1 MLSSILENQNYNM
14 PEPILTCMGN
24 NASLG
29 VNPPVSFTSHGA
41 VSGSNILIADDNSV
55 NANLMKA
62 ILESTGE
69 RFNITI
75 VNDGKEALDM
85 ISSSINFDLMILD
98 IMMPK
103 VNGLEVLKE
112 LRREDKNMGSAQT
125 RRNCNFPVMIVSALT
140 DPRTVAQGIEMG
152 ANDYM
157 VKPISKDVF
166 KAKVVFLINQKKMY
180 DALINPTR
188 KDNSE

>member
-1 MLSSILENQNYNM
+1 MLLSSILENDDM
-14 PEPILTCMGN
+14 PLLTDTGN
-24 NASLG
+24 NAGQG
-29 VNPPVSFTSHGA
+29 VNPPVTVSFVVSGA
-41 VSGSNILIADDNSV
+41 VSYSNILIADDNSV

-69 RFNITI
+69 RYNITI
-75 VNDGKEALDM
+75 VNDGKEALDI
-85 ISSSINFDLMILD
+85 ISSNINFDLIILD

-112 LRREDKNMGSAQT
+112 LRREDNNIEPPQT
-125 RRNCNFPVMIVSALT
+125 RLRCNFPVMIVSALT
-140 DPRTVAQGIEMG
+140 DPLTVARGIEMG

-180 DALINPTR
+180 DALINISC
-188 KDNSE
+188 KNNGE

>member
-1 MLSSILENQNYNM
+1 MLLSSILKNYDM
-14 PEPILTCMGN
+14 PLLTDTGN
-24 NASLG
+24 NACQG
-29 VNPPVSFTSHGA
+29 VNPPVTMSFVVSGA
-41 VSGSNILIADDNSV
+41 VSYSNILIADDNSV

-69 RFNITI
+69 RYNITI

-85 ISSSINFDLMILD
+85 ISSNINFDLIILD

-112 LRREDKNMGSAQT
+112 LRREDNNIEPAQT
-125 RRNCNFPVMIVSALT
+125 RLPCNFPVMIVSALT
-140 DPRTVAQGIEMG
+140 DPLTVARGIEMG

-180 DALINPTR
+180 DALINISC
-188 KDNSE
+188 KNNGE

>member
-1 MLSSILENQNYNM
+1 MLLSSILKNDDM
-14 PEPILTCMGN
+14 PLLTDTGN
-24 NASLG
+24 NAGQG
-29 VNPPVSFTSHGA
+29 VNPPVTVSFVVSGA
-41 VSGSNILIADDNSV
+41 VSYSNILIADDNSV

-69 RFNITI
+69 RYNITI

-85 ISSSINFDLMILD
+85 ISSNINFDLIILD

-112 LRREDKNMGSAQT
+112 LRREDNNIEPAQT
-125 RRNCNFPVMIVSALT
+125 RLRCNFPVMIVSALT
-140 DPRTVAQGIEMG
+140 DPLTVARGIEMG

-180 DALINPTR
+180 DALINL
-188 KDNSE
+188 NLQNNGE

>member
-1 MLSSILENQNYNM
+1 MLLSSILKNDDM
-14 PEPILTCMGN
+14 PLLTDTGN
-24 NASLG
+24 NAGQG
-29 VNPPVSFTSHGA
+29 VNPPVTVSFVVSGA
-41 VSGSNILIADDNSV
+41 VSYSNILIADDNSV

-69 RFNITI
+69 RYNITI

-85 ISSSINFDLMILD
+85 ISSNINFDLIILD

-112 LRREDKNMGSAQT
+112 LRREDNNIEPPQT
-125 RRNCNFPVMIVSALT
+125 RLRCNFPVMIVSALT
-140 DPRTVAQGIEMG
+140 DPLTVARGIEMG

-180 DALINPTR
+180 DALINISR
-188 KDNSE
+188 KNNGE

>member
-1 MLSSILENQNYNM
+1 MLLSSILENDDM
-14 PEPILTCMGN
+14 PLLTDTGN
-24 NASLG
+24 NAGQG
-29 VNPPVSFTSHGA
+29 VNPPVTVSFVVSGA
-41 VSGSNILIADDNSV
+41 VSYSNILIADDNSV

-69 RFNITI
+69 RYNITI

-85 ISSSINFDLMILD
+85 ISSNINFDLIILD

-112 LRREDKNMGSAQT
+112 LRREDNNIEPPQT
-125 RRNCNFPVMIVSALT
+125 RLRCNFPVMIVSALT
-140 DPRTVAQGIEMG
+140 DPLTVARGIEMG

-180 DALINPTR
+180 DALINISC
-188 KDNSE
+188 KNNGE

>member
-1 MLSSILENQNYNM
+1 MLLSHILKNDDM
-14 PEPILTCMGN
+14 PLLTDTGN
-24 NASLG
+24 NAGQG
-29 VNPPVSFTSHGA
+29 VNPPVTVSFVVSGA
-41 VSGSNILIADDNSV
+41 VSYSNILIADDNSV

-62 ILESTGE
+62 ILESTEE
-69 RFNITI
+69 RYNITI

-85 ISSSINFDLMILD
+85 ISSNINFDLIILD

-112 LRREDKNMGSAQT
+112 LRREDNNIKPAQT
-125 RRNCNFPVMIVSALT
+125 RISCNFPVMIVSALT
-140 DPRTVAQGIEMG
+140 DSPTVARGIEMG

-166 KAKVVFLINQKKMY
+166 KAKVAFLINQKKVY
-180 DALINPTR
+180 DALINISCKNTG
-188 KDNSE
+188 E

>member
-1 MLSSILENQNYNM
+1 MLLSHILQNGDM
-14 PEPILTCMGN
+14 PLLTGTGN
-24 NASLG
+24 NAGQG
-29 VNPPVSFTSHGA
+29 VNPPVTVSFAVSGA
-41 VSGSNILIADDNSV
+41 VSYSNILIADDNSV

-69 RFNITI
+69 RYNITI
-75 VNDGKEALDM
+75 VSDGKEAIDM
-85 ISSSINFDLMILD
+85 ISSNINFDLIILD

-112 LRREDKNMGSAQT
+112 LRREDNNIEPAQT
-125 RRNCNFPVMIVSALT
+125 RLRCNFPVMIVSALT
-140 DPRTVAQGIEMG
+140 DPLTVARGIEMG

-166 KAKVVFLINQKKMY
+166 KAKVAFLINQKKMY
-180 DALINPTR
+180 DALINISC
-188 KDNSE
+188 KNNGE

>member
-1 MLSSILENQNYNM
+1 MLLSSILENDDM
-14 PEPILTCMGN
+14 PLLTDTGN
-24 NASLG
+24 NAGQG
-29 VNPPVSFTSHGA
+29 VNPPVTVSFVVSGA
-41 VSGSNILIADDNSV
+41 VSYSNILIADDNSV

-69 RFNITI
+69 RYNITI

-85 ISSSINFDLMILD
+85 ISSNINFDLIILD

-112 LRREDKNMGSAQT
+112 LRREDNNIEPPQT
-125 RRNCNFPVMIVSALT
+125 RLRCNFPVMIVSALT
-140 DPRTVAQGIEMG
+140 DPLTVARGIEMG

-180 DALINPTR
+180 DALINISR
-188 KDNSE
+188 KNNGE

>member
-1 MLSSILENQNYNM
+1 MLLSHILKNDDM
-14 PEPILTCMGN
+14 PLLTDTGN
-24 NASLG
+24 NAGQG
-29 VNPPVSFTSHGA
+29 VNPPVTVSFAVSGA
-41 VSGSNILIADDNSV
+41 VSYSNILIADDNSV

-62 ILESTGE
+62 ILESTEE
-69 RFNITI
+69 RYNITI

-85 ISSSINFDLMILD
+85 ISSNINFDLIILD

-112 LRREDKNMGSAQT
+112 LRREDNNIEPAQT
-125 RRNCNFPVMIVSALT
+125 SLRCNFPIMIVSALT
-140 DPRTVAQGIEMG
+140 DPLTVARGIEMG

-180 DALINPTR
+180 DALINISC
-188 KDNSE
+188 KNNGE

>member
-1 MLSSILENQNYNM
+1 MLLSSILENDDM
-14 PEPILTCMGN
+14 PLLTDTGN
-24 NASLG
+24 NAGQG
-29 VNPPVSFTSHGA
+29 VNPPVTVSFVVSGA
-41 VSGSNILIADDNSV
+41 VSYSNILIADDNSV

-69 RFNITI
+69 RYNITI
-75 VNDGKEALDM
+75 ANDGKEALDM
-85 ISSSINFDLMILD
+85 ISSNINFDLIILD

-112 LRREDKNMGSAQT
+112 LRREDNNIEPAQT
-125 RRNCNFPVMIVSALT
+125 RLRCNFPVMIVSALT
-140 DPRTVAQGIEMG
+140 DPLTVARGIEMG

-180 DALINPTR
+180 DALINISC
-188 KDNSE
+188 KNNGE

>member
-1 MLSSILENQNYNM
+1 MLLSSILENDDM
-14 PEPILTCMGN
+14 PLLTDTGN
-24 NASLG
+24 NAGQG
-29 VNPPVSFTSHGA
+29 VNPPVTVNFAPCGA
-41 VSGSNILIADDNSV
+41 VSYSNILIADDNSV

-69 RFNITI
+69 RYNITI

-85 ISSSINFDLMILD
+85 ISSNINFDLIILD

-112 LRREDKNMGSAQT
+112 LRREDNNIEPPQT
-125 RRNCNFPVMIVSALT
+125 RLRCNFPVMIVSALT
-140 DPRTVAQGIEMG
+140 DPLTVARGIEMG

-180 DALINPTR
+180 DALINISC
-188 KDNSE
+188 KNNGE

>member
-1 MLSSILENQNYNM
+1 MLLSSILENDDM
-14 PEPILTCMGN
+14 PLLTDTGN
-24 NASLG
+24 NAGQG
-29 VNPPVSFTSHGA
+29 VNPPVTVSFVVSGA
-41 VSGSNILIADDNSV
+41 VSYSNILIADDNSV

-69 RFNITI
+69 RYNITI
-75 VNDGKEALDM
+75 VNDGKEALDI
-85 ISSSINFDLMILD
+85 ISSNINFDLIILD

-112 LRREDKNMGSAQT
+112 LRREDNNIEPAQT
-125 RRNCNFPVMIVSALT
+125 RLRCNFPVMIVSALT
-140 DPRTVAQGIEMG
+140 DPLTVARGIEMG

-180 DALINPTR
+180 DALINISC
-188 KDNSE
+188 KNNGE

>member
-1 MLSSILENQNYNM
+1 MLLSSILKNGDM
-14 PEPILTCMGN
+14 PLLTDTGN
-24 NASLG
+24 NAGQG
-29 VNPPVSFTSHGA
+29 VNPPVTVSFVVSGA
-41 VSGSNILIADDNSV
+41 VSYSNILIADDNSV

-69 RFNITI
+69 RYNITI

-85 ISSSINFDLMILD
+85 ISSNINFDLIILD

-112 LRREDKNMGSAQT
+112 LRREDNNIEPAQT
-125 RRNCNFPVMIVSALT
+125 RLCCNFPVMIVSALT
-140 DPRTVAQGIEMG
+140 DPLTVARGIEMG

-180 DALINPTR
+180 DALINLNPQ
-188 KDNSE
+188 NNGE

>member
-1 MLSSILENQNYNM
+1 MLLSSILENDDM
-14 PEPILTCMGN
+14 PLLTDTGN
-24 NASLG
+24 NAGQG
-29 VNPPVSFTSHGA
+29 VNPPVTVSFVVSGA
-41 VSGSNILIADDNSV
+41 VSYSNILIADDNSV

-69 RFNITI
+69 RYNITI
-75 VNDGKEALDM
+75 ANDGKEALDM
-85 ISSSINFDLMILD
+85 ISSNINFDLIILD

-112 LRREDKNMGSAQT
+112 LRREDNNIEPAQT
-125 RRNCNFPVMIVSALT
+125 RLSCNFPVMIVSALT
-140 DPRTVAQGIEMG
+140 DPLTVARGIEMG

-180 DALINPTR
+180 DALINISC
-188 KDNSE
+188 KNNGE